1 MRGARAAAARAA
13 EAKKAKAAVR
23 ALEADVGLNCFLT
36 PGRKLAGKLLSNR
49 ITSDFQRHDVLPSGE
64 VLHLGSL
71 GCPPEQVR
79 ATEPEVHPRIQR
91 QRRSSETN
99 RRTHDKAWAAVLY
112 SEATEAPASP
122 RRRLALALG
131 VPETALRLG
140 PGLHLPGVSVEVV
153 RLPRGLP
160 DLEVTPELRAGVL
173 GKKGETLALGPP
185 DLTQSLGMTDVAC
198 PAHRYTIV
206 LRNLSEQKVAEG
218 SYDER
223 LEEIQQK
230 GFANFFELSSFGLAE
245 VRRYHGSKQTTRF
258 CDVGLVTLLRK
269 PDPCLAPSET
279 IAI

>member
-13 EAKKAKAAVR
+13 QAKAAKAAVR

-36 PGRKLAGKLLSNR
+36 PGRKLVGKLLSNR

-79 ATEPEVHPRIQR
+79 AEPEADRRIQR
-91 QRRSSETN
+91 RRSSETK

-140 PGLHLPGVSVEVV
+140 PGLHLPGVAVEVA

-160 DLEVTPELRAGVL
+160 DLEFTPELRAGVL
-173 GKKGETLALGPP
+173 GKKGEMLALGPP
-185 DLTQSLGMTDVAC
+185 DLTQSLGMTDVSC

-223 LEEIQQK
+223 LE
-230 GFANFFELSSFGLAE
+230 
-245 VRRYHGSKQTTRF
+245 
-258 CDVGLVTLLRK
+258 
-269 PDPCLAPSET
+269 
-279 IAI
+279 AIS